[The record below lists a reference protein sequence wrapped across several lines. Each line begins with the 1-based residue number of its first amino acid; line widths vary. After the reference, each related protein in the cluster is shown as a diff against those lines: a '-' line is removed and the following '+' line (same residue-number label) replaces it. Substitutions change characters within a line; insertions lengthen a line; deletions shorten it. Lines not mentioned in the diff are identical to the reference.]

1 MRRIALVM
9 ALALLGVGAAAA
21 QDTAAPRREI
31 VRADLPGRAIFAHSC
46 APCHG
51 TGPGDDGSPMLPGTA
66 ALAAKYGGTRPAA
79 LELREDLSGPVLRLF
94 VRRGVG
100 AMPAFRPA
108 ELTEAQIEAIA
119 VYLRAT
125 AAANQSTHRTD

>member
-1 MRRIALVM
+1 MRRFVM
-9 ALALLGVGAAAA
+9 VLALALLGVGAAAA

-31 VRADLPGRAIFAHSC
+31 ARADLPGRAIFAHSC

-66 ALAAKYGGTRPAA
+66 ALAAKYAGTRPAA
-79 LELREDLSGPVLRLF
+79 LELRDDLPAPLLQFF

-108 ELTEAQIEAIA
+108 ELGDADIEAIA
-119 VYLRAT
+119 NYLLAT
-125 AAANQSTHRTD
+125 ARANRPAER